1 MKMKKASYINR
12 ESLGVINGRHRILET
27 KCSSFFDEK
36 GNFKLTRCVG
46 RIYSIAANSDS
57 LPIDIECKQAA

>member
-1 MKMKKASYINR
+1 MKMKSVSYINR

-27 KCSSFFDEK
+27 KCGGFFDEQ

-46 RIYSIAANSDS
+46 RIYSIVENFDK
-57 LPIDIECKQAA
+57 LPIDIEYRQAA